1 MKPGDLIYPKKI
13 HRDLPADIHLGLF
26 IGQHDEFERKMIM
39 WANGKVQYL
48 EDWEE
53 KYYEVISEA
62 G

>member
-26 IGQHDEFERKMIM
+26 TGQYDELERKMIM
-39 WANGKVQYL
+39 WANGKVLYL

-53 KYYEVISEA
+53 KYYEVISETR
-62 G
+62 

>member
-13 HRDLPADIHLGLF
+13 HRDLPSDIHLGLF
-26 IGQHDEFERKMIM
+26 TGLHDELERKMIM

-53 KYYEVISEA
+53 KYYEVISETR
-62 G
+62 

>member
-1 MKPGDLIYPKKI
+1 VKPGDLIYPKKI
-13 HRDLPADIHLGLF
+13 HMDLPSDIHLGLF
-26 IGQHDEFERKMIM
+26 TGLYDEFERKMIM

-53 KYYEVISEA
+53 KYYEVISET